1 MPRRPPRARTAWALA
16 APLLL
21 AGCVVVPQWHQVY
34 DPRCGVAM
42 RQITLEMAV
51 LPGFHQCQGDGCV
64 ALMVTA
70 GLVTVASAVVSGSVA
85 LVGNV
90 LTWAE
95 RQAGCP
101 KPPGTPLPPTPAPA
115 PR

>member
-1 MPRRPPRARTAWALA
+1 MRARRVGVALF
-16 APLLL
+16 L
-21 AGCVVVPQWHQVY
+21 AGALSGCVVVPQWRQVY
-34 DPRCGVAM
+34 DPECGVAM

-70 GLVTVASAVVSGSVA
+70 GVVTVASAVVSGSVA
-85 LVGNV
+85 VIGNV

-95 RQAGCP
+95 RQTGCP
-101 KPPGTPLPPTPAPA
+101 RPPGTPLPPA